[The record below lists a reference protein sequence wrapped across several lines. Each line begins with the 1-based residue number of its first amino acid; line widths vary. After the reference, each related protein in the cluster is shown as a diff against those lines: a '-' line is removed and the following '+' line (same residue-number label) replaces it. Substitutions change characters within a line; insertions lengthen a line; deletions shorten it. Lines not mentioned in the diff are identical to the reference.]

1 MTTYVADTHAAIWY
15 LLDAP
20 ELSAPAREAFQS
32 ASLAGDPVFVS
43 AITLVEI
50 TYLAEKGKLPAHI
63 PGTVA
68 RAIDDERSALVMVPV
83 DRSVVD
89 ALPAVPRAD
98 VPDMPD
104 RIIAATALAYGVPL
118 ITRDRQIQ
126 LSHLQTVW

>member
-1 MTTYVADTHAAIWY
+1 MTTYVADTHAVIWY

-20 ELSAPAREAFQS
+20 DLSAPARTAFQS
-32 ASLAGDPVFVS
+32 ASMAGDPVFVS

-50 TYLAEKGKLPAHI
+50 TYLAEKGKLPAHM

-68 RAIDDERSALVMVPV
+68 HAIDDEQSALVLVPV

-89 ALPAVPRAD
+89 SLPSVPRSD

-118 ITRDRQIQ
+118 ITRDQQIR
-126 LSHLQTVW
+126 LSKVQTVW